1 MWKIQLFF
9 PTYGRKNP
17 TLSDKVGWIITCR
30 IINYIFRQ
38 LPINQFSLHV
48 GWKITCRFF
57 RVRIDLVFRLRA
69 RRENYLLIIHRVYLS
84 TARAYLTLE
93 LKYRF
98 LKPAGASTRFH
109 VRT

>member
-48 GWKITCRFF
+48 GWKITCGFF

-69 RRENYLLIIHRVYLS
+69 RKGKLLINHPPCVFVHCTCIPNTRV
-84 TARAYLTLE
+84 
-93 LKYRF
+93 K
-98 LKPAGASTRFH
+98 
-109 VRT
+109 V